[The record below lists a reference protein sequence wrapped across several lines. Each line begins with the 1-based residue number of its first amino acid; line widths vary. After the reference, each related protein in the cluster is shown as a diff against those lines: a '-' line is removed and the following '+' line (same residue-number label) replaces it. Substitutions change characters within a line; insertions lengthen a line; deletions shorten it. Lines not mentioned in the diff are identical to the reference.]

1 MVQMRKFVLAILA
14 YAIPTM
20 AVAFPWHFVW
30 FHDLYHQLGIYNRQ
44 EVIIPLGMLSMLIQG
59 LILAYLYPLF
69 YKTGHP
75 VTQGIKYGLLMGLY
89 MYSVST
95 LANAAKIMV
104 TSIPIWL
111 GIQALFHTIQFVL
124 AGALIGLAYGRLDT
138 HGVR

>member
-1 MVQMRKFVLAILA
+1 MRRGFWRAMLGYIIVSMVLA
-14 YAIPTM
+14 M
-20 AVAFPWHFVW
+20 PWHFVW

-44 EVIIPLGMLSMLIQG
+44 EPIIPLGMLSMLIQG
-59 LILAYLYPLF
+59 LILAYLYPFF

-75 VTQGIKYGLLMGLY
+75 IAQGIKYGLLMGLY

-104 TSIPIWL
+104 ASMPIWL

-124 AGALIGLAYGRLDT
+124 AGALIGLAYGRIGKN
-138 HGVR
+138 GV